1 MSPQDDETTLA
12 NLGSRLRAE
21 YLVQQAQY
29 TLEVAQADGPELWA
43 LLPAEHER
51 TLRGLMQVVE
61 ARRRERTVLAEE
73 SRLATR
79 AQNEW
84 IAQGKVW
91 RRKVVSRAKL
101 GTRLGKKLPGKLL
114 RIGRADTVQ
123 PLLSQMSDMVNL
135 LEQYAAD
142 IPGGVREL
150 VEEGRHIVQQLSSVD
165 AKQEA
170 KRLAEL
176 PQAVRAYHA
185 EKARLYLASR
195 PSTTPGVSS
204 TRRTARWQL
213 ATISRS
219 CIDGRRD
226 PGASPRRIPRLRA
239 PKRPDIT
246 TAVVGKSPI
255 LVAESGAFSCRTA
268 HRLCECGARVCE

>member
-185 EKARLYLASR
+185 EKARLYLAIKAIHDAGR
-195 PSTTPGVSS
+195 ELHAEDGPMA
-204 TRRTARWQL
+204 ARYNL
-213 ATISRS
+213 SILYR
-219 CIDGRRD
+219 
-226 PGASPRRIPRLRA
+226 RA
-239 PKRPDIT
+239 PRPGDVT
-246 TAVVGKSPI
+246 ETKSE
-255 LVAESGAFSCRTA
+255 ATSSEAS
-268 HRLCECGARVCE
+268 